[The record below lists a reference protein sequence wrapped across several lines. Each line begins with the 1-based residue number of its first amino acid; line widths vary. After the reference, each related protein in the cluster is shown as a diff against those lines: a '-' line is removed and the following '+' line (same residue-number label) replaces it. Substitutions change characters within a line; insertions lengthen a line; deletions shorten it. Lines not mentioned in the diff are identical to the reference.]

1 MAAVK
6 ISGVLKDGAGKPIQN
21 CTIQLKA
28 KRNSTTVL
36 VNTVASENPDE
47 AGRYSMDVEYGQYS
61 VILLVEGFPPS
72 HAGTIT
78 VYEGSRP
85 GTLNDFLGAM
95 TEDDVMPEA
104 LRRFEEMV
112 EEAARNA
119 EAASQSAAAAKKSE
133 TAAASSKNAA
143 KTSETNAANSAQ
155 AAATSQT
162 ASENSATAAKKSETN
177 AKNSETAA
185 KTSETNAKSSQTA
198 AKTSETNAKASETAA
213 KSSQDAAA
221 ESESAAAGSATSAAG
236 SATAAANSQKAA
248 KTSETNA
255 KSSQTAAKTSETN
268 AKASETAAKSSQ
280 DAAAESE
287 SAAAGSASA
296 AAASATAS
304 ANSQKAAK
312 TSETNA
318 KVSETAAANSAKAS
332 AASQTAA
339 KASEDAAREYA
350 SQAAEPYKYVL
361 QPLPDVW
368 IPFNDSLDMITGFSP
383 SYKKIV
389 IGDDEITMPGDK
401 VVKFK
406 RASKATYI
414 NKSGVLTE
422 AAIDEPRFER
432 DGLLIEGQRTNY
444 MLNSES
450 PASWGRSSNMDVPET
465 GTDSFGFT
473 YGKFVCNDSLIG
485 QTSAINMASIAA
497 TKSVDVS
504 GDNKYVTT
512 SCRFKT
518 ELQVRLRIRFDK
530 YDGSATTFLGDVY
543 IDTQTLE
550 INMTGGA
557 ASRITA
563 RVRKDEVI
571 GWIFAEATIQA
582 IDGELKIGSQIQY
595 SPKQGG
601 ATVSGDY
608 IYLATPQVEDGPCVS
623 SFIIS
628 GTTAA
633 TRASDIVT
641 VPIKNNLYNLPFTVL
656 CEVHKNWYKT
666 PNAAPRVF
674 DTGGHQT
681 GAAIILG
688 FGSSADYDGFPY
700 CDIGGSNRRINENA
714 SLEKM
719 VMGMRVKS
727 DQSTCAVSNGRISSE
742 TKTTWSCIQNTAI
755 IRIGGQTTAG
765 LRHLFGHVRNFRIWH
780 KALTDAQVGESI

>member
-177 AKNSETAA
+177 AKNSET
-185 KTSETNAKSSQTA
+185 
-198 AKTSETNAKASETAA
+198 
-213 KSSQDAAA
+213 
-221 ESESAAAGSATSAAG
+221 
-236 SATAAANSQKAA
+236 AA

-608 IYLATPQVEDGPCVS
+608 IYLATPQVENGPCVS

>member
-61 VILLVEGFPPS
+61 VTLLVEGFPPS

-155 AAATSQT
+155 AAAASQT
-162 ASENSATAAKKSETN
+162 ASANSATAAKKSETN

-185 KTSETNAKSSQTA
+185 TTSETNAKSSQTA

-213 KSSQDAAA
+213 KNSQVSAAQ
-221 ESESAAAGSATSAAG
+221 SESAAAGSATSAAG

-268 AKASETAAKSSQ
+268 AKASETAAKNSQ
-280 DAAAESE
+280 DAAAQSE

-318 KVSETAAANSAKAS
+318 KTSETAAANSAKAS

-350 SQAAEPYKYVL
+350 SQAAEPYKQVL

-401 VVKFK
+401 IVKFK

-432 DGLLIEGQRTNY
+432 DGLLIEGQRTN
-444 MLNSES
+444 LLINSTN
-450 PASWGRSSNMDVPET
+450 PTKWNKSSNMILSASGVD
-465 GTDSFGFT
+465 DFGFQ
-473 YGKFVCNDSLIG
+473 YAKFTLKPEMVG
-485 QTSAINMASIAA
+485 QISAINI
-497 TKSVDVS
+497 V
-504 GDNKYVTT
+504 
-512 SCRFKT
+512 
-518 ELQVRLRIRFDK
+518 
-530 YDGSATTFLGDVY
+530 
-543 IDTQTLE
+543 
-550 INMTGGA
+550 
-557 ASRITA
+557 
-563 RVRKDEVI
+563 
-571 GWIFAEATIQA
+571 
-582 IDGELKIGSQIQY
+582 
-595 SPKQGG
+595 
-601 ATVSGDY
+601 TVSGSKGFD
-608 IYLATPQVEDGPCVS
+608 
-623 SFIIS
+623 
-628 GTTAA
+628 
-633 TRASDIVT
+633 VT
-641 VPIKNNLYNLPFTVL
+641 
-656 CEVHKNWYKT
+656 
-666 PNAAPRVF
+666 
-674 DTGGHQT
+674 G
-681 GAAIILG
+681 
-688 FGSSADYDGFPY
+688 
-700 CDIGGSNRRINENA
+700 
-714 SLEKM
+714 
-719 VMGMRVKS
+719 
-727 DQSTCAVSNGRISSE
+727 
-742 TKTTWSCIQNTAI
+742 
-755 IRIGGQTTAG
+755 
-765 LRHLFGHVRNFRIWH
+765 
-780 KALTDAQVGESI
+780 